1 VRAAERIRYLAL
13 AVQREG
19 NRRLTAELRPLGL
32 TPAQSEVLRILGDHA
47 PMTLTAL
54 GRMLVCESG
63 TNPSRLV
70 DKLVGARLVWRVN
83 SARDRREISLT
94 LSDEGARLER
104 AVRTIENGIY
114 AELESTFGSIDV
126 GGFIAYLEMLV
137 AGQPAGMALAERIA
151 ADTTAEGTS
160 VPPL

>member
-1 VRAAERIRYLAL
+1 VRNAERIRYLAL

-19 NRRLTAELRPLGL
+19 NRRLTADLKPLGL

-70 DKLVGARLVWRVN
+70 DKLVDAGLVRRITN
-83 SARDRREISLT
+83 ASDRRQVTLT
-94 LSDEGARLER
+94 LTEVGKAKEL
-104 AVRTIENGIY
+104 AVRGVEDRTY
-114 AELESTFGSIDV
+114 AELESTFGAIDV
-126 GGFIAYLEMLV
+126 EGLIAYLELLV
-137 AGQPAGMALAERIA
+137 AGQPAGTALAERIA
-151 ADTTAEGTS
+151 AER
-160 VPPL
+160 V

>member
-1 VRAAERIRYLAL
+1 MRQAERIRYLAL

-19 NRRLTAELRPLGL
+19 NRRLTADLKPLGL

-70 DKLVGARLVWRVN
+70 DKLVDAGLVQRVT
-83 SARDRREISLT
+83 SDVDRRRVTLT
-94 LSDEGARLER
+94 LTDEGADKER
-104 AVRTIENGIY
+104 AVQEVENRTY
-114 AELESTFGSIDV
+114 AVLESTFASIDV
-126 GGFIAYLEMLV
+126 DGLIAYLELLV
-137 AGQPAGMALAERIA
+137 SGQPAGLALAERIA
-151 ADTTAEGTS
+151 AEGDARAS
-160 VPPL
+160 R

>member
-1 VRAAERIRYLAL
+1 MRRAERIRYLAL

-19 NRRLTAELRPLGL
+19 NRRLTADLRPLGL

-70 DKLVGARLVWRVN
+70 DKLVAAGLVTREPG
-83 SARDRREISLT
+83 SSDRREVILG
-94 LSDEGARLER
+94 LSEKGRSREHEVR
-104 AVRTIENGIY
+104 AVEDAIY
-114 AELESTFGSIDV
+114 AEIDASFSAV
-126 GGFIAYLEMLV
+126 DVDGLIAYFELLV
-137 AGQPAGMALAERIA
+137 AGQPAGLALAARIA
-151 ADTTAEGTS
+151 GRTPASTD
-160 VPPL
+160 